1 MFITGISTVVFLAG
15 VSTVVFLAG
24 VSTVVFIAMFVD
36 GTAEADDT
44 PEVLELPLRLASS
57 LMMEENP
64 QFLMRAT
71 ASATN
76 GC

>member
-1 MFITGISTVVFLAG
+1 MFITGISTVVFLRG
-15 VSTVVFLAG
+15 MSTVVFLTG
-24 VSTVVFIAMFVD
+24 MSTVVFIAMFVE
-36 GTAEADDT
+36 GPAEGDDAAAVE
-44 PEVLELPLRLASS
+44 EVPFRLARS

>member
-1 MFITGISTVVFLAG
+1 MFITGMSTVVFFTEM
-15 VSTVVFLAG
+15 STVVFFTG
-24 VSTVVFIAMFVD
+24 MSTVVFIAMFVE
-36 GTAEADDT
+36 GTAEVDDAA
-44 PEVLELPLRLASS
+44 EMEELPLRLASS

>member
-1 MFITGISTVVFLAG
+1 MFITGMSTVVFLTG
-15 VSTVVFLAG
+15 MSTVVFLTG
-24 VSTVVFIAMFVD
+24 MSTVVFIAMFVE
-36 GTAEADDT
+36 GTAEVDDAA
-44 PEVLELPLRLASS
+44 EVEELPLRLASS

>member
-1 MFITGISTVVFLAG
+1 MLITGM
-15 VSTVVFLAG
+15 
-24 VSTVVFIAMFVD
+24 STVVFIAIFVEGTVEVD
-36 GTAEADDT
+36 DTAEV
-44 PEVLELPLRLASS
+44 EELPLRLASS

>member
-1 MFITGISTVVFLAG
+1 MFITGISTVVFFTG
-15 VSTVVFLAG
+15 M
-24 VSTVVFIAMFVD
+24 STVVFIAMFVE
-36 GTAEADDT
+36 GTAEVDDDA
-44 PEVLELPLRLASS
+44 EVEELPLRLASS

-64 QFLMRAT
+64 QFLIRAT